1 MRNGVIVT
9 EGQSDD
15 AEFQLALAHLVSEG
29 RAHIDGTRLALS
41 EGDQEKVQKVADGVI
56 TSTEFIRI
64 LQEDAEQ

>member
-9 EGQSDD
+9 ESQSDD
-15 AEFQLALAHLVSEG
+15 AEFQLALAHLISEG
-29 RAHIDGTRLALS
+29 RAHIDGTRLVLS